1 MQWYERLDEKLRD
14 YLPDMTVEHDVPMS
28 RHTSFRIGGPAR
40 RMAFPESREQ
50 LVILL
55 GLAEECGVQPFLLGR
70 GTNLLV
76 SDRGLDTLVIKTA
89 ERMTGIRRLDDVT
102 LEADAGVLLSRLA
115 VYAQQAGLAGLE
127 FAHGI
132 PGSLGGAVCMNA
144 GAYGGEMRQVVTEVT
159 ALYPDGIRRFTG
171 DQAEFA
177 YRHSRFLED
186 GAVVLGAVVRLTPDD
201 PAAIRARMD
210 DLMARRRASQ
220 PLEWPSAGSTFK
232 RPEGYYAG
240 TLIDQTGLKGLT
252 VGGAQVSEKHAGFV
266 TNHNGGIN
274 GGVTNGMPV
283 TFTVTFKPTPS
294 IALPQDTVD
303 LSRME
308 NCTVAVTGRHDPC
321 IALRA
326 APIVE
331 AAAALALWRVLDP
344 RGGGLEALR
353 LQLDDVDRQL
363 VGLLVRRQELSR
375 DIGAYKAAHGLPVR
389 DPEREAQVLRSRGDL
404 APEHRAE
411 VERLYETLMALSREQ
426 QS

>member
-1 MQWYERLDEKLRD
+1 MQWYECLDEKIRD
-14 YLPDMTVEHDVPMS
+14 YLPDMTVERDVPMS

-89 ERMTGIRRLDDVT
+89 ERMTSIRRLDDVT

-186 GAVVLGAVVRLTPDD
+186 GAVVLGAVVRLNPDD
-201 PAAIRARMD
+201 PAAIRQRMD
-210 DLMARRRASQ
+210 DLMARRKASQ

-232 RPEGYYAG
+232 RPVGAFAAA
-240 TLIDQTGLKGLT
+240 LIDQCGLRGYRH
-252 VGGAQVSEKHAGFV
+252 GGAAVSEKHCGFV
-266 TNHNGGIN
+266 VNLGGATCAD
-274 GGVTNGMPV
+274 V
-283 TFTVTFKPTPS
+283 
-294 IALPQDTVD
+294 
-303 LSRME
+303 
-308 NCTVAVTGRHDPC
+308 
-321 IALRA
+321 
-326 APIVE
+326 
-331 AAAALALWRVLDP
+331 LALCDEVRAVVKEKAGYDLEKEIRV
-344 RGGGLEALR
+344 
-353 LQLDDVDRQL
+353 V
-363 VGLLVRRQELSR
+363 
-375 DIGAYKAAHGLPVR
+375 KA
-389 DPEREAQVLRSRGDL
+389 
-404 APEHRAE
+404 
-411 VERLYETLMALSREQ
+411 
-426 QS
+426 

>member
-1 MQWYERLDEKLRD
+1 MQWYERLDEKIRD
-14 YLPDMTVEHDVPMS
+14 YLPDMTVERDVPMS

-55 GLAEECGVQPFLLGR
+55 GLAEECGIRPFLLGR

-89 ERMTGIRRLDDVT
+89 ERMTSIRRLDDVT

-127 FAHGI
+127 FSHGI

-201 PAAIRARMD
+201 PAAIRQRMD
-210 DLMARRRASQ
+210 DLMARRKASQ

-240 TLIDQTGLKGLT
+240 TLIDRTGLKGLT

-266 TNHNGGIN
+266 IN
-274 GGVTNGMPV
+274 
-283 TFTVTFKPTPS
+283 
-294 IALPQDTVD
+294 
-303 LSRME
+303 
-308 NCTVAVTGRHDPC
+308 
-321 IALRA
+321 
-326 APIVE
+326 
-331 AAAALALWRVLDP
+331 
-344 RGGGLEALR
+344 RGGASCA
-353 LQLDDVDRQL
+353 DVT
-363 VGLLVRRQELSR
+363 
-375 DIGAYKAAHGLPVR
+375 A
-389 DPEREAQVLRSRGDL
+389 
-404 APEHRAE
+404 
-411 VERLYETLMALSREQ
+411 LMAEIQRRVWEEAGVRLEPEVKVIH
-426 QS
+426 